1 MDNQTTI
8 ARVALKWGLITGIM
22 LVVYSIILYTFN
34 LTTNK
39 ALSLIIYGILIGGL
53 ILGMREYRANNG
65 GYMTYGE
72 GMGLGALLS
81 AIAGLL
87 SSAFTVFYTQII
99 DPGFQERMI
108 GQVRDQMEGQG
119 QLSDEQIDKAIEL
132 MQKFQSPGLQ
142 FLFGLLGTIL
152 IGVVLSLII
161 AAFIRRNK
169 TNPFE

>member
-1 MDNQTTI
+1 MDNQTTT
-8 ARVALKWGLITGIM
+8 ARTALKWGLITGIA
-22 LVVYSIILYTFN
+22 LVVYSIILYTLN
-34 LTTNK
+34 QTTNG
-39 ALSLIIYGILIGGL
+39 ALSLVIYGILIGGL
-53 ILGMREYRANNG
+53 IVGMREYRTSNG

-81 AIAGLL
+81 AVAGLL

-99 DPGFQERMI
+99 DPGFQGRIVE
-108 GQVRDQMEGQG
+108 QVRDQMEQQG
-119 QLSDEQIDKAIEL
+119 KMSDEQIDQAIEW

-142 FLFGLLGTIL
+142 FMFGLFGTIL
-152 IGVVLSLII
+152 IGVILSLII

>member
-1 MDNQTTI
+1 MDNQTTT
-8 ARVALKWGLITGIM
+8 ARTALKWGLITGIT
-22 LVVYSIILYTFN
+22 LIVYSIILYTLN
-34 LTTNK
+34 QTTNG
-39 ALSLIIYGILIGGL
+39 ALSLIIYGLLIGGL
-53 ILGMREYRANNG
+53 VVGMREYRASNG

-87 SSAFTVFYTQII
+87 SSAFTVFYTQVI
-99 DPGFQERMI
+99 DPGFQERLV
-108 GQVRDQMEGQG
+108 GQVRDQMEEQG
-119 QLSDEQIDKAIEL
+119 KMSDEQIDQTVEL

-142 FLFGLLGTIL
+142 FMLGLLGTIL